1 MCGTKEGVIRG
12 EGTGTVDLSW
22 GGPLL
27 VLCQQNGE
35 HIKVQNGY

>member
-27 VLCQQNGE
+27 VVVPTE
-35 HIKVQNGY
+35 WRAY